1 MESDEYETHQRFQ
14 HMPSSGSFGSH
25 LGGRG
30 EADGGMLEDDEEL
43 QRLER
48 HLEGRMEGVEEVGST
63 FLAKARQGLASLK
76 RSLSGGGQE
85 EAEERA
91 GGGKMD
97 VPIGRKGYG
106 ADPSSELEQN
116 MHSKIQEAAKALMD
130 ATARIEDDTPH
141 LHAPEL
147 YHPEAVTSYEE
158 MEGAR
163 WAAGATGALDVGRMM
178 KAAIDASELMKGDMG
193 SYFEGE
199 GEMKQRNNSL
209 INEGAVA
216 VKERVEV
223 MDGEGI
229 VVKTEEEKEGDEDEM
244 LEMLQMFTPE

>member
-1 MESDEYETHQRFQ
+1 
-14 HMPSSGSFGSH
+14 
-25 LGGRG
+25 
-30 EADGGMLEDDEEL
+30 MLDDDEEL

-48 HLEGRMEGVEEVGST
+48 HLEGSMKGVEEAGSN

-76 RSLSGGGQE
+76 RSLSGRGQE

-97 VPIGRKGYG
+97 VPIGCKGYG
-106 ADPSSELEQN
+106 ADPCSELEQD
-116 MHSKIQEAAKALMD
+116 MHSKMQEAAKALMD
-130 ATARIEDDTPH
+130 AAARIEGCDIPH

-147 YHPEAVTSYEE
+147 YHPEAVMSYEE
-158 MEGAR
+158 MGGTR
-163 WAAGATGALDVGRMM
+163 WAEGATGALDVSRMM
-178 KAAIDASELMKGDMG
+178 KAAIEATETMKGDMG

-199 GEMKQRNNSL
+199 GELMQGHLRNNSL

-216 VKERVEV
+216 VKESVGV
-223 MDGEGI
+223 MEGGGAD
-229 VVKTEEEKEGDEDEM
+229 KRTEEEKEGDKDEM

>member
-1 MESDEYETHQRFQ
+1 
-14 HMPSSGSFGSH
+14 MPSSGSFGSH

-30 EADGGMLEDDEEL
+30 EPDGGILEDDEEL

-48 HLEGRMEGVEEVGST
+48 HLEGSMEGVEEAGSN
-63 FLAKARQGLASLK
+63 FLAKARQGFASLK

-97 VPIGRKGYG
+97 VPIGGKGYG
-106 ADPSSELEQN
+106 ADPCSELEQD
-116 MHSKIQEAAKALMD
+116 MHSKMQEAAKALAD
-130 ATARIEDDTPH
+130 STARIEDDMPH

-147 YHPEAVTSYEE
+147 FHPEAVMSYEE
-158 MEGAR
+158 MGGAR
-163 WAAGATGALDVGRMM
+163 WAEGATGALDVGRMM
-178 KAAIDASELMKGDMG
+178 KVAIEATETMKGDMR

-199 GEMKQRNNSL
+199 GEMRQGHPRNNSL
-209 INEGAVA
+209 VNEGAVA
-216 VKERVEV
+216 VKESVGV
-223 MDGEGI
+223 IEGGGI
-229 VVKTEEEKEGDEDEM
+229 DKRTDEEKEEDEDEM